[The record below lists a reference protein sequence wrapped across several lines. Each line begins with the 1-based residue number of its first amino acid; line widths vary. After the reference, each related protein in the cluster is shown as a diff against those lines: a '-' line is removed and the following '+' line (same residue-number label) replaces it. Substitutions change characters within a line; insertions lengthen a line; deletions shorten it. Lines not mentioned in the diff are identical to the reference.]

1 MAELTKREVKEIE
14 GSSRAELV
22 AMKFELMSNI
32 IMANRRGSKQLIRNH
47 PKIQHIENRLEEI
60 ESES

>member
-1 MAELTKREVKEIE
+1 MAELTEREVKEIE
-14 GSSRAELV
+14 GSSRSELV

-32 IMANRRGSKQLIRNH
+32 IMANRRGGKKLIRNH

>member
-47 PKIQHIENRLEEI
+47 PKIQQIENRLEEI